1 MINSPFMSLPPP
13 PLRASCRLLS
23 ALLAIGL
30 AATAHAADPK
40 PAPVALAVNAV
51 VVTSSRVART
61 LPITGSIQAWQEIII
76 GPEVGGYRVDSVLV
90 EVGDRVKRDQE
101 LVRLSSS
108 MLEAEAAAK
117 RAAVKQSE
125 AQLANAEAGL
135 RRAEMLASTA
145 VFSQADLDRLRS
157 EQLTAQGRVEA
168 TRADLG
174 LAELRVRY
182 TRVKA
187 PYDGVITARTVNVGQ
202 IAQSGGEMLR
212 LLRDGRVEWRGE
224 VPEARL
230 MELKAGQ
237 VARLTTADGT
247 ELTGKVRV
255 VAPTVSS
262 SNRMG
267 LVYVDIVPGSQAR
280 PGMFA
285 RGVVETSS
293 GDANLVPLASVVSQD
308 GYSYVFVLQTGD
320 KVERRRVGT
329 GNIHGDAIEV
339 TEGLK
344 TGERVVARGAAFLKN
359 GDQVKVVA
367 AGA

>member
-1 MINSPFMSLPPP
+1 MTN
-13 PLRASCRLLS
+13 RLILWPS
-23 ALLAIGL
+23 HSRGFPRVLY
-30 AATAHAADPK
+30 AAVLTLGIATTVPAAEPK
-40 PAPVALAVNAV
+40 PAPVALAVNAA
-51 VVTSSRVART
+51 VVTTSRVART
-61 LPITGSIQAWQEIII
+61 MPLTGSIQAWQEIII

-90 EVGDRVKRDQE
+90 EVGDRVKRGQE

-108 MLEAEAAAK
+108 MLEADAVAK
-117 RAAVKQSE
+117 RAAVKQAE
-125 AQLANAEAGL
+125 AQLANADAAL
-135 RRAEMLASTA
+135 RRAEMLASTN

-168 TRADLG
+168 NRADLG

-202 IAQSGGEMLR
+202 IAQNGGEMLR
-212 LLRDGRVEWRGE
+212 LLRDARVEWRGE

-230 MELKAGQ
+230 SELKAGQ
-237 VARLTTADGT
+237 IAKLTTADGT
-247 ELTGKVRV
+247 ALTGKVRV
-255 VAPTVSS
+255 VAPTVTST
-262 SNRMG
+262 NRMG
-267 LVYVDIVPGSQAR
+267 LVYVDIAAGSPAR

-293 GDANLVPLASVVSQD
+293 GDANLVPLSSIVSQD
-308 GYSYVFVLQTGD
+308 GYSYVFVLQAGD
-320 KVERRRVGT
+320 KVERRRVST
-329 GNIHGDAIEV
+329 GSIHGDAIEV
-339 TEGLK
+339 AEGLK
-344 TGERVVARGAAFLKN
+344 AGERVVAKGAAFLKN